1 MDLKEQVAELEK
13 KLDTLNN
20 KQALFARQRSLSR
33 SSKRMATLVSR
44 DAAKAERLKVGLIKR
59 KISFKEIK
67 SQSLAA
73 VIIGRTA
80 IPAIYVGV
88 ARTQVKRKNGSF
100 LTSSAVRDRKGRF
113 AKREHSGNTAIRVG
127 RHKFENAFLQQLASG
142 RWHIMQRKSDSRY
155 PIDLAKIPISGS
167 VTSAASKH
175 SRYIIE
181 DYLPNLLIKDLQ
193 YRINKLSK

>member
-1 MDLKEQVAELEK
+1 MELKAQVNELEK
-13 KLDTLNN
+13 KLNTLNN

-44 DAAKAERLKVGLIKR
+44 DTAKTERLKSSLIKK
-59 KISFKEIK
+59 KIRFKEIK

-80 IPAIYVGV
+80 IPAIYIGE
-88 ARTQVKRKNGSF
+88 ARTQIKRKNGQLLVS
-100 LTSSAVRDRKGRF
+100 TASRDSKGRF
-113 AKREHSGNTAIRVG
+113 TKRTHAGNTAIRVG
-127 RHKFENAFLQQLASG
+127 RHKFENAFLQRLASG

-167 VTSAASKH
+167 ITSAASKH
-175 SRYIIE
+175 SKYIIE

-193 YRINKLSK
+193 YRINKLSQ